1 MRILLSAYA
10 CKPGVGSEP
19 GVGWRWAMH
28 LAKTHDV
35 IVLTHERFRN
45 DIEPALNNFPG
56 PRPRFV
62 FHETRLLRR
71 VPFNSITALPKYIIW
86 QLSVLPTAIRLIGEA
101 RYDVIMHLTMGTFRY
116 PSWLGFLG
124 VPFVFGPAGGGERA
138 PMRFFHG
145 LPVRERLVEFARTA
159 LIVSGKF
166 DPLLW
171 IAHSRARLIFARTE
185 QTRQALPFF
194 LRNRV
199 VIRQEIGSDPTAD
212 KREPAARLP
221 EEPLRLVM
229 GARLLGW
236 KGVHIAIETMAV
248 LRTRGVCATL
258 DVFGQGHLQEWLTG
272 KLRGLGLDDCVR
284 LRGYVPFE
292 EMQQHMR
299 SAHCFLFPSLHD
311 SGGTVVLEAFGNGL
325 PVVCLDLGGPK
336 DFVTRE
342 SGRVVGTAG
351 RGIGEV
357 ARALADEIEDLNRD
371 DALRRKLAAGALAR
385 GQELSWVNQMDGAMR
400 LINGVLDTSTGS
412 DVVEME
418 R

>member
-1 MRILLSAYA
+1 
-10 CKPGVGSEP
+10 
-19 GVGWRWAMH
+19 MH

-35 IVLTHERFRN
+35 TVVTHERFRK
-45 DIEPALNNFPG
+45 DIEPALNEFTG
-56 PRPRFV
+56 LRPRFV
-62 FHETRLLRR
+62 FHETKLLRT
-71 VPFNSITALPKYIIW
+71 VPFNSVTALPKYFIW
-86 QLSVLPTAIRLIGEA
+86 QISVLPTAIRLVRNE
-101 RYDVIMHLTMGTFRY
+101 RYDLVIHLTMGTFRY

-138 PMRFFHG
+138 PMRFFRG
-145 LPVRERLVEFARTA
+145 LPLRERLVELARTA

-194 LRNRV
+194 LRDRA
-199 VIRQEIGSDPTAD
+199 VIHQEIGSDPTTD
-212 KREPAARLP
+212 GREPAARLP

-248 LRTRGVCATL
+248 LRARGVCANL
-258 DVFGQGHLQEWLTG
+258 DVFGQGPLQEWLAG
-272 KLRGLGLDDCVR
+272 RVRSLGLGDCVR
-284 LRGYVPFE
+284 LRGFVPFE
-292 EMQQHMR
+292 DIQQHMR

-342 SGRVVGTAG
+342 SGRVVATAG

-357 ARALADEIEDLNRD
+357 AGALAGEIEALNRD
-371 DALRRKLAAGALAR
+371 DALRRKLAAGALTR
-385 GQELSWVNQMDGAMR
+385 GRELSWVNQMDGAMR
-400 LINGVLDTSTGS
+400 LINGALDASTGS
-412 DVVEME
+412 GVAKME